1 MGSGWADVFRSGGSS
16 GGSSARSRRT
26 TYANSMDWI
35 DDIF

>member
-1 MGSGWADVFRSGGSS
+1 MGSGWTDVFRSGG
-16 GGSSARSRRT
+16 GEGAGSARSRRN